1 MWYLLGCPSPREGS
15 VSILALVQA
24 DRFHKTGRQL
34 RSKMWWQNM
43 KMKLI
48 IAGIVAVLILVLVAI
63 ICLSGT
69 NRCKSH

>member
-1 MWYLLGCPSPREGS
+1 MVTP
-15 VSILALVQA
+15 LAPMQA

-34 RSKMWWQNM
+34 RSKLWWQNM

-48 IAGIVAVLILVLVAI
+48 IAAIVAVLILVLVAI

-69 NRCKSH
+69 DRCKSH

>member
-1 MWYLLGCPSPREGS
+1 M
-15 VSILALVQA
+15 QA

-48 IAGIVAVLILVLVAI
+48 IAAIVAVLILVLVMI

-69 NRCKSH
+69 NRCKSS

>member
-1 MWYLLGCPSPREGS
+1 VL
-15 VSILALVQA
+15 QA

-48 IAGIVAVLILVLVAI
+48 ITAVVVVLILVLVMI

-69 NRCKSH
+69 DRCKSS

>member
-1 MWYLLGCPSPREGS
+1 M
-15 VSILALVQA
+15 QA

-48 IAGIVAVLILVLVAI
+48 IAAIVAVLILVLVAI

>member
-1 MWYLLGCPSPREGS
+1 MAWSGM
-15 VSILALVQA
+15 QA

-48 IAGIVAVLILVLVAI
+48 IAAIVVVLILVLVAI

-69 NRCKSH
+69 NRCKAG

>member
-1 MWYLLGCPSPREGS
+1 MLTLTA
-15 VSILALVQA
+15 SIQA

-48 IAGIVAVLILVLVAI
+48 IAAIVAVLILVLVAI

-69 NRCKSH
+69 NRCKAH